1 MIVLGVE
8 ILAVAE
14 LFLQQQISRTVL
26 IRAYRE
32 SLRDMIK
39 LLQEDA
45 SVP

>member
-14 LFLQQQISRTVL
+14 LFLQYQISRTVL
-26 IRAYRE
+26 IRAYLE
-32 SLRDMIK
+32 SLENMIK